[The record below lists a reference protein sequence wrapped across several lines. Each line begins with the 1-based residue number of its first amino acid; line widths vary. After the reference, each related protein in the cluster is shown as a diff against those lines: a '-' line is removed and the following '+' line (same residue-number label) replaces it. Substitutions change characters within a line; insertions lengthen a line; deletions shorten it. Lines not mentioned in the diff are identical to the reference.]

1 VANANSN
8 SPTRSIVVLGGLIL
22 ITAFL
27 YWARAVLVPFALATL
42 FAFVLAPAV
51 NVVQRRGLGRISSVV
66 LVVFLALSLVGGI
79 GYFVGNQ
86 LTSLLRRLPEYKG
99 VIASKVE
106 SLTGETGG
114 ILNSVRS
121 SLNEV
126 NDAVKEARK
135 GVQTRDEQTAAA
147 DEPRGATP
155 DKPLFIEQTGSAW
168 SGLVTI
174 AGPAAEGLADA
185 ILVVV
190 MVVFMLVQRENLRNR
205 LVRLIGHGQLIVTT
219 RAIDEGA
226 RRVSNFLIVQL
237 CINTGFGLA
246 LLVALLV
253 MSFFGPTPEDGETMR
268 RYSLL
273 WGFVCGLLRFVPY
286 LGTWVG
292 AALLVGFSVATLHG
306 WTMPIVIFAAFV
318 VLELVCANAI
328 EPVLFGHSTGSSPL
342 ALLLAAAFW
351 AWLWGPVG
359 LLLSTPMTVLLVV
372 LGKYVPELH
381 FFAVLLGDE
390 PALSPHVVLYQR
402 LIARDEDEASELVE
416 EYMKDRTPEQTY
428 QELFIP
434 ALVLTRQDL
443 ARGELDPQNARRLY
457 QAVRELVDEIAPPA
471 SQPEGGSKVTVFGCP
486 ARDEVDEL
494 ALAMLAHLLRVH
506 GRDVELVSSQ
516 ALTAEILEKVGESCP
531 AAVVIASVPP
541 GGLAQTRYLCKRMKG
556 QCPGMKV
563 VVGRW
568 GPQENVDHIRDRL
581 KESGADVV
589 SSVLAETRAEVAAR
603 VRVAEATK
611 EPAPRGADVH
621 LAASR

>member
-8 SPTRSIVVLGGLIL
+8 SPTRAIIVLGALIL
-22 ITAFL
+22 ITGFL

-42 FAFVLAPAV
+42 FAFILAPAA
-51 NVVQRRGLGRISSVV
+51 NVLQRRGLGRVTSVV
-66 LVVFLALSLVGGI
+66 LVVLLALSLVGGI
-79 GYFVGNQ
+79 GYFVGDQ
-86 LTSLLRRLPEYKG
+86 LATLLRRLPEYKG
-99 VIASKVE
+99 VIAAKVE
-106 SLTGETGG
+106 SLTGQTGG
-114 ILNSVRS
+114 IVNSVRS

-126 NDAVKEARK
+126 NEAVKEAHK
-135 GVQTRDEQTAAA
+135 GVQAQDEQSASA

-155 DKPLFIEQTGSAW
+155 DKPVFIEQSGSAW
-168 SGLVTI
+168 SGLAAF
-174 AGPAAEGLADA
+174 AGPAAEGLADSV
-185 ILVVV
+185 LVVV
-190 MVVFMLVQRENLRNR
+190 MVIFMLVQRENLRNR

-226 RRVSNFLIVQL
+226 RRVSRFLVMQL
-237 CINTGFGLA
+237 CINAGFGLA
-246 LLVALLV
+246 LTVALFAI
-253 MSFFGPTPEDGETMR
+253 SFFCPTHEDGDTMR
-268 RYSLL
+268 RYCLL
-273 WGFVCGLLRFVPY
+273 WGFVCGLMRFVPY
-286 LGTWVG
+286 VGTWVG
-292 AALLVGFSVATLHG
+292 AALLLGFSVATLHG
-306 WTMPIVIFAAFV
+306 WTLPIVIFAAFLI
-318 VLELVCANAI
+318 LELVCANAI

-381 FFAVLLGDE
+381 FLEVLLGDE
-390 PALSPHVVLYQR
+390 PPLFPHVVLYQR

-416 EYMKDRTPEQTY
+416 DYVKGRTPEQTY
-428 QELFIP
+428 QELLIP
-434 ALVLTRQDL
+434 ALVLARQDL
-443 ARGELDPQNARRLY
+443 ARGELDPHNARRLY

-471 SQPEGGSKVTVFGCP
+471 ATPDGGPKVSVFGCP

-494 ALAMLAHLLRVH
+494 ALAMLAHLLRAH

-516 ALTAEILEKVGESCP
+516 ALSAEILERVGESCP
-531 AAVVIASVPP
+531 AVVVIASVPP

-568 GPQENVDHIRDRL
+568 GPQENVDHISDRL
-581 KESGADVV
+581 KESGADVF
-589 SSVLAETRAEVAAR
+589 SKVLAETRAEVAAR
-603 VRVAEATK
+603 VRVAEAAQQ
-611 EPAPRGADVH
+611 PAPKGAEVH